1 MLSVDRI
8 EENIAVCYDES
19 NIKQEIDI
27 FFLPSDI
34 KEGDIITRINGRFV
48 IDKEATKKKRDE
60 VIKLQNNL
68 WK

>member
-1 MLSVDRI
+1 MFSIDRI
-8 EENIAVCYDES
+8 EENIAVCYDE
-19 NIKQEIDI
+19 NNQKQEFDI

-48 IDKEATKKKRDE
+48 IDRDATKKQRDE
-60 VIKLQNNL
+60 NIKLQKNL